1 MSSIPVLQLAT
12 IQGSLKI
19 NCCPNL
25 ITIGG
30 FNLLTSVRSIDI
42 YYNANLTSITALA
55 SITHLQGYL
64 RVVQN
69 PKLVS
74 ITGLFANIGSYLEID
89 RNPSL
94 NEVNFNQLTAI
105 GGADTVAGHAL
116 SIGYTALQSLSGFRA
131 LSSISYGT
139 VRIEGNTALCYAGYP
154 QWGELGQ
161 FASRD
166 SSSGAD
172 KGLDWRQLLSAS
184 NQWQYTWGVEG
195 GGIPTLLIRD
205 NAPAGTCGEWVGVQF
220 FNSLFTPVIVQ
231 PYKRTKYCI
240 AVIIISR
247 VYTFLRKEVL
257 QNECTIKFVS
267 KCLRYMLNQQH
278 LIYLLYS
285 KPFAVIPLLGPIL
298 YVSSPIASASC
309 SSFCEANAGCLGPVG
324 VASCGSCATL
334 AGGVNPCDII
344 PSTPSPVDITTII
357 VAVVASIV
365 GIALLVLLPLGIWG
379 CVVVGRRYKE
389 LRQGS
394 FDISVSDP

>member
-42 YYNANLTSITALA
+42 YYNANLTSITAFA
-55 SITHLQGYL
+55 SITQLQGYL
-64 RVVQN
+64 RVAQN
-69 PKLVS
+69 PKLAS
-74 ITGLFANIGSYLEID
+74 IIELSALRNIGSYLEID

-94 NEVNFNQLTAI
+94 TDVSFSRLTAI

-116 SIGYTALQSLSGFRA
+116 SIGYTALQSLSGFGA

-154 QWGELGQ
+154 QWGEIGQ

-172 KGLDWRQLLSAS
+172 KGLDWRQLLSVS

-205 NAPAGTCGEWVGVQF
+205 NAPAGSCGECVHGCTI
-220 FNSLFTPVIVQ
+220 LTPYIHSN
-231 PYKRTKYCI
+231 YRLYSRY
-240 AVIIISR
+240 ISIFAER
-247 VYTFLRKEVL
+247 GFCSMHAC
-257 QNECTIKFVS
+257 NIKFVGINV
-267 KCLRYMLNQQH
+267 RGTY
-278 LIYLLYS
+278 LINKNL
-285 KPFAVIPLLGPIL
+285 
-298 YVSSPIASASC
+298 
-309 SSFCEANAGCLGPVG
+309 EH
-324 VASCGSCATL
+324 
-334 AGGVNPCDII
+334 
-344 PSTPSPVDITTII
+344 
-357 VAVVASIV
+357 
-365 GIALLVLLPLGIWG
+365 
-379 CVVVGRRYKE
+379 
-389 LRQGS
+389 
-394 FDISVSDP
+394 